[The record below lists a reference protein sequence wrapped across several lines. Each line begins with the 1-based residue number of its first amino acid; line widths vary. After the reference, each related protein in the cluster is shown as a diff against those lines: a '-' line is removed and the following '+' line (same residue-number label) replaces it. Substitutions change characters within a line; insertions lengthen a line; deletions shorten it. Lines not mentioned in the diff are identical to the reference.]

1 MWDCQNCGT
10 SGNEDGEKCRSCFY
24 LPVPATL
31 ILKSADGAEARLNL
45 TCRLNQAW
53 AVAIFGDE
61 GVFWDAGH
69 QLTIERR
76 TEGWFVCPNLEARN
90 ETLLNGAQVR
100 EPTKLSAGSV
110 LAVGRE
116 AKKVEKTRLAVSF

>member
-1 MWDCQNCGT
+1 MWDCQHCGT
-10 SGNEDGEKCRSCFY
+10 SGNEDGEKCRSCFF

-31 ILKSADGAEARLNL
+31 ILRSKDGAEARLGL

-53 AVAIFGDE
+53 AVATFGDE
-61 GVFWDAGH
+61 GIYWDSGH

-76 TEGWFVCPNLEARN
+76 AEGWFVCPNLDARN
-90 ETLLNGAQVR
+90 ETLVDGVGVR
-100 EPTKLSAGSV
+100 EPTMLAAGSI

-116 AKKVEKTRLAVSF
+116 AKKVEKTRLEVSF